1 MKFKA
6 YLIECITNLHVGS
19 GDANYGIIDNLVQ
32 RDSVSS
38 YPTIHSSSLKGALRE
53 HFIKKY
59 KDGDL
64 VKEVFGED
72 GNDSKTGSYK
82 FLVADL
88 YAMPI
93 RCTYQNY
100 VLGLNKMNIATINNK
115 ANLLIDKA
123 VCQEPS
129 DANSIFANS
138 DSSDIYAE
146 EFKLNINNAQNN
158 FNVIPGLHNF
168 ASFDENTFENLMR
181 HLPVIARNRLGEN
194 KNLWYEEVVPHK
206 TLFVTFIGTNNEN
219 ATFETDIKSDIFQIG
234 ANSSIGYGLT
244 KFHNF

>member
-19 GDANYGIIDNLVQ
+19 GDANYGIVDNLVQ
-32 RDSVSS
+32 RDTVTN

-53 HFIKKY
+53 HFTQKY
-59 KDGDL
+59 KDGRL
-64 VKEVFGED
+64 VSEVFGKD
-72 GNDSKTGSYK
+72 GNESETGSYK
-82 FLVADL
+82 FLVGDL

-93 RCTYQNY
+93 RCTYQNF
-100 VLGLNKMNIATINNK
+100 VLGLSKINIATINNK
-115 ANLLIDKA
+115 SNLLINRA
-123 VCQEPS
+123 ICQLP
-129 DANSIFANS
+129 ANSNLIYV
-138 DSSDIYAE
+138 DSELGDIYAE
-146 EFKLNINNAQNN
+146 EFSMTTNTSSHDYKTIDS
-158 FNVIPGLHNF
+158 LHNF
-168 ASFDENTFENLMR
+168 ASFDESTFESLMR

-219 ATFETDIKSDIFQIG
+219 ATFEADLKSDIIQIG

-244 KFHNF
+244 KFHNI